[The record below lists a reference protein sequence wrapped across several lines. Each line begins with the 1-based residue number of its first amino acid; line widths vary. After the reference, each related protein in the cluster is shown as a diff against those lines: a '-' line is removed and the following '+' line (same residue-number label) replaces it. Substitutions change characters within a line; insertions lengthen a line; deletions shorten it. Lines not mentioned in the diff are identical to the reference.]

1 MRKNDSRLY
10 RVVTHDRTDQSGNQ
24 WSDYFVEA
32 YEAESDPHNSLL
44 GAVVSTDFKTEI
56 EAQKYADNAYS
67 ERKRLLENHL
77 RG

>member
-1 MRKNDSRLY
+1 MTENYSKLF

-24 WSDYFVEA
+24 YSDYFVEA

-44 GAVVSTDFKTEI
+44 GAVVATDFETEI

-67 ERKRLLENHL
+67 ERKRIMEGHFNY
-77 RG
+77 